1 MSKNHLNG
9 KPSGIPDLNAAASI
23 FSEFVTT
30 IAWLRDK
37 NQGCPW
43 DLEQDHNSLRR
54 YMVEEAYEAAE
65 AMSSDDHKEIC
76 DELGDVLLQVILN
89 AQIAKDEGHFT
100 IVDVIDA
107 INRKMLR
114 RHPHVFAPNK
124 DEITSDEVR
133 TNWEKIKASEKSVL
147 PANKENSGVFSGAA
161 KKHPSTIQA
170 LHIGKT
176 AAKINFDWDTP
187 NQVFDQLKSE
197 VSELEYEVRQ
207 DPSDLA
213 KITQEIGDV
222 YFSLAQ
228 LCRHLKLDP
237 ETVAMDG
244 NRKFLNRF
252 TSLETIAGREGKD
265 VKNISR
271 GELEQF
277 WLKAKAAEKKLK

>member
-1 MSKNHLNG
+1 MRKNQLTG
-9 KPSGIPDLNAAASI
+9 KPSGLPDLNAAAAV
-23 FSEFVTT
+23 FSDFVTT

-43 DLEQDHNSLRR
+43 DLEQDHKTLRR

-65 AMSSDDHKEIC
+65 AMSSDDQKEIC

-89 AQIAKDEGHFT
+89 AQIARDDGNFT
-100 IVDVIDA
+100 IIDVIDA
-107 INRKMLR
+107 INKKMLR
-114 RHPHVFAPNK
+114 RHPHVFASNK

-133 TNWEKIKASEKSVL
+133 TNWDKIKASEKSAK
-147 PANKENSGVFSGAA
+147 PEKKESSGVFSGSA

-187 NQVFDQLKSE
+187 AQVFDQLKSE
-197 VSELEYEVRQ
+197 VGELEFELKQ
-207 DPSDLA
+207 NPSDLN

-228 LCRHLKLDP
+228 VCRHLKLDP
-237 ETVAMDG
+237 ETVAMEG

-252 TSLETIAGREGKD
+252 EELEAIARQEGKD
-265 VKNISR
+265 VRSISR
-271 GELEQF
+271 DELEQF
-277 WLKAKAAEKKLK
+277 WLKAKTAGKKLK